1 MWVSF
6 MSCVSVILLN
16 MYTSK
21 SEFASQPDPVMSVSV
36 GDNVILRCFILN
48 NYDDPVVWYKQTSG
62 QQPSIVALVQM
73 VKYVEN
79 PDFYNEF
86 KSQKRFTIEKA
97 NGMCHLKITNVTAS
111 DEGMYYCGGKNYE
124 IFFAGGTYLNLKG
137 LQNTQ
142 HELYVSV
149 LQRPA
154 SVSVH
159 SGDTVMLMCSVLS
172 ERTSEDIRMF
182 WFRSDSGKSVPQI
195 IYTYNQSDQ
204 CEIDSATQNCTN
216 NLYKDIVSQTDAG
229 MYYCALITC
238 GKILFGNGTKIHVEK
253 SVESIVII
261 LGVLLGFCV
270 VVIIAQAVS
279 YHKKARHYYNRE
291 NVQDTDKHHPSS
303 QDCDALHYAAPH
315 FKEGKNRRMRRKEA
329 PQDSVYSQLNY
340 LRVTDHTIF
349 E

>member
-6 MSCVSVILLN
+6 IICVSIIFQLT
-16 MYTSK
+16 YTG
-21 SEFASQPDPVMSVSV
+21 EAGVVSQPDPVMSVSV
-36 GDNVILRCFILN
+36 GDNVTLHCFILKN
-48 NYDDPVVWYKQTSG
+48 TNDPIVWYKQTSR
-62 QQPSIVALVQM
+62 QQLYIIAMTQ
-73 VKYVEN
+73 KYMN
-79 PDFYNEF
+79 IPDFYNEF
-86 KSQKRFTIEKA
+86 KFQKRFSVEKA
-97 NGMCHLKITNVTAS
+97 TGQCHLKITNVTAS
-111 DEGMYYCGGKNYE
+111 DEGMYYCGWKKFE
-124 IFFAGGTYLNLKG
+124 IDFAEGTYLKLKG

-142 HELYVSV
+142 HKLKVSV

-159 SGDTVMLMCSVLS
+159 PGDTVMLMCSVLS
-172 ERTSEDIRMF
+172 ERTSEDKRMF

-253 SVESIVII
+253 PVESIVII
-261 LGVLLGFCV
+261 LGVLLGVCV
-270 VVIIAQAVS
+270 LVITAQAVS
-279 YHKKARHYYNRE
+279 YHKKERYYNNRE

>member
-1 MWVSF
+1 MI
-6 MSCVSVILLN
+6 CVSVILLN

-21 SEFASQPDPVMSVSV
+21 SEFVSQPDPVMSVSV
-36 GDNVILRCFILN
+36 GDNVTLRCLILN
-48 NYDDPVVWYKQTSG
+48 NNDDPVVWYKQTSG

-79 PDFYNEF
+79 PEFYNEF

-97 NGMCHLKITNVTAS
+97 NKMCLLKIAKVTAS

-124 IFFAGGTYLNLKG
+124 ILFGGGTYLNIKG

-142 HELYVSV
+142 HRLNMSV
-149 LQRPA
+149 LQHPA

-159 SGDTVMLMCSVLS
+159 PGDTVRLMCSVLS
-172 ERTSEDIRMF
+172 ERTSSDIRMF
-182 WFRSDSGKSVPQI
+182 WFRSDSEKSVPQI

-204 CEIDSATQNCTN
+204 CEIYSATQNCTN
-216 NLYKDIVSQTDAG
+216 NMYTDIVSQTDAG

-238 GKILFGNGTKIHVEK
+238 GKIMFGNGTKIHVEK
-253 SVESIVII
+253 PVESIVII

-279 YHKKARHYYNRE
+279 YHKKSRHNYCRE
-291 NVQDTDKHHPSS
+291 NVQDIDKVHPFS
-303 QDCDALHYAAPH
+303 QDCNAVHLHYAAPD
-315 FKEGKNRRMRRKEA
+315 FKEGKNRRMRRKET
-329 PQDSVYSQLNY
+329 PQDSVYNHLND
-340 LRVTDHTIF
+340 LSMSDHTIF

>member
-1 MWVSF
+1 MSEIRTVVSTGTTYF
-6 MSCVSVILLN
+6 MF
-16 MYTSK
+16 YTSE
-21 SEFASQPDPVMSVSV
+21 SEVVSQSDPVMSVSV
-36 GDNVILRCFILN
+36 GDNVTLRCSVLKDYNEPI
-48 NYDDPVVWYKQTSG
+48 VWYKQTPG
-62 QQPSIVALVQM
+62 QQPYIVAMMQ
-73 VKYVEN
+73 KYVEN

-86 KSQKRFTIEKA
+86 KSQKRFSTEKFK
-97 NGMCHLKITNVTAS
+97 GEYHLRISNVTAS
-111 DEGMYYCGGKNYE
+111 DEGMYYCGWKKFE
-124 IFFAGGTYLNLKG
+124 IDFAGGTYLTLKD
-137 LQNTQ
+137 TR

-182 WFRSDSGKSVPQI
+182 WFRSDSEKSVPQI

-261 LGVLLGFCV
+261 LGVLLGVCV
-270 VVIIAQAVS
+270 VVIITQAVS
-279 YHKKARHYYNRE
+279 YHKKQRHYYNRE
-291 NVQDTDKHHPSS
+291 NVQDTDKEHPSS
-303 QDCDALHYAAPH
+303 QDCDAVHLHYAAPH
-315 FKEGKNRRMRRKEA
+315 FKEVKNRRMKGKEA
-329 PQDSVYSQLNY
+329 PLDSVYSQLND
-340 LRVTDHTIF
+340 LRMVEYRIT